1 MHSVI
6 LRKADMVDIVI
17 NRCHEMAGDQEWI
30 VKPSQVLLSV
40 FVFCISPG
48 LASWRIP
55 LMLNCN
61 PFFAASR
68 VGFSSRYVWYHLW
81 YQDQDT
87 LLLRVVRVWQYTT
100 PQLDSALFSILRS
113 ASYPQ
118 SKLTRFQN
126 FSISPTPRKRL
137 FHPCWKLTTISNL
150 TLLSWPLPHHGK
162 LPNPGNSDSWH
173 LWRKGHRCVATGG
186 NLGRLSFL

>member
-1 MHSVI
+1 MQIWLI
-6 LRKADMVDIVI
+6 LSLTGVTRWLAIRSGLWSLRRFCCQFLYFVYHHAWLPDVYLWCLIVF
-17 NRCHEMAGDQEWI
+17 H
-30 VKPSQVLLSV
+30 
-40 FVFCISPG
+40 
-48 LASWRIP
+48 
-55 LMLNCN
+55 
-61 PFFAASR
+61 FFAASR
-68 VGFSSRYVWYHLW
+68 VGFCSRYVWYHLW

-126 FSISPTPRKRL
+126 FSIFPTTRKRL

-150 TLLSWPLPHHGK
+150 NLLSWPFPHHGK

-186 NLGRLSFL
+186 DLGKLSFL